1 MRVERVS
8 KKFCRSLKRSPWY
21 GIGDIAGE
29 LNPFAGGKGH
39 GVEGGGKPLD
49 ALQSTGAHGR
59 SGQLAESHPQGS
71 TCGARAA
78 TSVHVSSEGE
88 GGTKGLKDEGLN
100 GPEDSGFFHRAPRA
114 KNRPRDRRQGQRPLP
129 IQRCAGRSKNHPDP
143 AYRWRF
149 VDQHRFRAK
158 PVDHP
163 VDLRHRNVPLSQIT
177 QVVEG
182 LLFAPTGQVRD
193 RLYQSQRFP
202 VLSRVCKLS
211 FPFPHATKFGE
222 VKFRWS
228 IQRRMAHQHTP
239 EQCASGARTIENENR
254 GFFHPVATERN
265 NRWPDRGFSSRRYAF
280 CQVSR
285 QGARC

>member
-1 MRVERVS
+1 MTDSKQHSRAEEGVLVRVERVS
-8 KKFCRSLKRSPWY
+8 KKFCRSLKRSLWY

-143 AYRWRF
+143 RKRRCAGSPTLEMMGF
-149 VDQHRFRAK
+149 
-158 PVDHP
+158 
-163 VDLRHRNVPLSQIT
+163 LS
-177 QVVEG
+177 
-182 LLFAPTGQVRD
+182 
-193 RLYQSQRFP
+193 
-202 VLSRVCKLS
+202 
-211 FPFPHATKFGE
+211 
-222 VKFRWS
+222 
-228 IQRRMAHQHTP
+228 
-239 EQCASGARTIENENR
+239 
-254 GFFHPVATERN
+254 
-265 NRWPDRGFSSRRYAF
+265 
-280 CQVSR
+280 
-285 QGARC
+285 